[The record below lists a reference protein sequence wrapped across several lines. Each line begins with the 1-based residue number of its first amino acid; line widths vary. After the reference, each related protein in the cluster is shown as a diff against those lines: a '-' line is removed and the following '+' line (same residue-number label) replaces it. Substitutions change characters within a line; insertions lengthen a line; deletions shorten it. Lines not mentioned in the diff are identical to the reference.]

1 MIASGDGCSS
11 ITPTSWAAFV
21 RSFSGAA
28 GPSLQPANAKA
39 SNPAAAPKSE
49 KADEEDQGRGTDSDA
64 RKQQVG
70 STILLRPPGLR
81 DLKSAAPRSSLVV
94 HVMAFFAFVE
104 ELCRVQ

>member
-1 MIASGDGCSS
+1 M
-11 ITPTSWAAFV
+11 TPTSWAAFV

-49 KADEEDQGRGTDSDA
+49 KAEEDQGRGTDSDA
-64 RKQQVG
+64 YKQQAG
-70 STILLRPPGLR
+70 STILLRPTGLR
-81 DLKSAAPRSSLVV
+81 DLKSAALRSSLVV